1 MIYIVLSWIAAP
13 WLYLRL
19 LWQDKPSE
27 PQEILLI
34 QTAKIGDFIC
44 ATPLFRE
51 IKRRYPHSRL
61 SVLIHPVNTPLAA
74 YNPHI
79 DLILSY
85 QDADYR
91 GLSGKWR
98 LLKLLRRHGFDTVI
112 GISPNIAFILA
123 PLWAGAARRLSI
135 LPNFAGRSYRL
146 AAPFLTSGEPHV
158 AGRLVLDTAFALLR
172 RLDIQPASRDKE
184 IQAHPAAGAKF
195 DAWLEPLAENRRLV
209 GIGLSSGNKL
219 KELGTPK
226 LTRLIR
232 QFIAQ
237 TEDLIVL
244 IGTAQDRAQGE
255 EILRSSAASGR
266 VVNSAGVFSLE
277 ELPALI
283 SRLGLYVGVDSGI
296 TYMADAL
303 HVPLIDIM
311 GPADAGD
318 QRPAGKN
325 ALVLRPGIACAPC
338 SHAFHAPYFCA
349 AGTRACISEV
359 DHLEI
364 VKLALNSLNQHKHIE
379 HAR

>member
-1 MIYIVLSWIAAP
+1 MIYLVLTWIAAP

-19 LWQDKPSE
+19 LWQGKRAE
-27 PQEILLI
+27 PQDILLI

-61 SVLIHPVNTPLAA
+61 SVLLHPVNAPLAA

-85 QDADYR
+85 RAADYR

-112 GISPNIAFILA
+112 GISPNLTFILA
-123 PLWAGAARRLSI
+123 PLWAGVVRRLSI

-146 AAPFLTSGEPHV
+146 AAPFLTAGEPHV

-184 IQAHPAAGAKF
+184 VYAHPAAEAKLK
-195 DAWLEPLAENRRLV
+195 AWLAPSAANRRLV

-219 KELGTPK
+219 KELGAAK
-226 LTRLIR
+226 LAQLIR

-237 TEDLIVL
+237 SDDLIVL
-244 IGTAQDRAQGE
+244 IGAATDRAQGE
-255 EILRSSAASGR
+255 EILRLFDASGR

-303 HVPLIDIM
+303 HIPLIDIM
-311 GPADAGD
+311 GPADADD
-318 QRPAGKN
+318 QRPTGERAI
-325 ALVLRPGIACAPC
+325 VLRPSVSCAPC
-338 SHAFHAPYFCA
+338 SHAFLAPYECA
-349 AGTRACISEV
+349 NGTRSCIMSV
-359 DHLEI
+359 SANEI
-364 VKLALNSLNQHKHIE
+364 CKHAASILP
-379 HAR
+379 